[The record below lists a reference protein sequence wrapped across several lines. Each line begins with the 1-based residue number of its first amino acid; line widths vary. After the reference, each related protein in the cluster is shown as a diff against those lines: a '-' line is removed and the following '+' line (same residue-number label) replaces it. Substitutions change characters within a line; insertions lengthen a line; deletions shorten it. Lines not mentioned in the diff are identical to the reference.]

1 MRTPKIIEFELT
13 TSCNYS
19 CIHCYC
25 NAGRI
30 SKNELSTN
38 EVKKVIKDL
47 HELGVQIID
56 LIGGEP
62 LIRSDIF
69 EIVSFGKSIG
79 AQLMINTNGSLA
91 TKEVVKKLKNIN
103 PNLLIGVSID
113 GHKKEIHEFV
123 RGAGTFEKT
132 MKGLKNFLEYGFDTT
147 ILHVINKH
155 NYKYFEEMV
164 LFAKELGVS
173 LYVDRFV
180 PVGRG
185 EQFKDILIPTKEMIE
200 YINKIIEKYKNQVRF
215 FVEENIEGGECTAGK
230 THASILV
237 DGTVVPCGHF
247 RYDSQYYMGNIREKP
262 FKEIWD
268 SFNPDILMV
277 GCNGCKLFDKCKGG
291 CRAFAHK
298 LGLTYDPIFCEEE
311 INVWERFTI

>member
-1 MRTPKIIEFELT
+1 MRTPKIVEFELT

-69 EIVSFGKSIG
+69 EIVSFGRSIG

-91 TKEVVKKLKNIN
+91 TKEVVKKLKDIN

-155 NYKYFEEMV
+155 NYEYFEEMV

-311 INVWERFTI
+311 INV

>member
-1 MRTPKIIEFELT
+1 MSVLNIQKLFLRGDIAKAYQKMYAIAEEIASHEMERRDHLFHKLAKKKTKDNP
-13 TSCNYS
+13 SNYM
-19 CIHCYC
+19 
-25 NAGRI
+25 
-30 SKNELSTN
+30 
-38 EVKKVIKDL
+38 
-47 HELGVQIID
+47 
-56 LIGGEP
+56 GE
-62 LIRSDIF
+62 
-69 EIVSFGKSIG
+69 
-79 AQLMINTNGSLA
+79 
-91 TKEVVKKLKNIN
+91 
-103 PNLLIGVSID
+103 
-113 GHKKEIHEFV
+113 
-123 RGAGTFEKT
+123 
-132 MKGLKNFLEYGFDTT
+132 
-147 ILHVINKH
+147 
-155 NYKYFEEMV
+155 YFEEMV

-311 INVWERFTI
+311 INV

>member
-1 MRTPKIIEFELT
+1 MRIPKIIEFELT

-62 LIRSDIF
+62 LIRQDIF
-69 EIVSFGKSIG
+69 EIVSFGRSIG

-91 TKEVVKKLKNIN
+91 TKEVVKKLKDIN

-185 EQFKDILIPTKEMIE
+185 EQFKDILIPTKEMIKFV
-200 YINKIIEKYKNQVRF
+200 NDIIEKYKNQVRF

-311 INVWERFTI
+311 INV